1 MLRNLKQKKK
11 EIRRRK
17 GNERK
22 FFSMP
27 FDTSSIETRKDQQ
40 VMKIFAFAE
49 KSWSGGSKREEGQDA
64 TRPGRRKV
72 SNACCTCRGLK
83 LLSPPVE
90 LAGYCACKS
99 QLSSTPLPNKGK
111 DKKESNGATAI
122 VVRLEYSRV
131 DPAAGCRPACTWRM
145 LPLHPPVSDGS
156 MWLKLYCHHHG

>member
-11 EIRRRK
+11 KKGRKERERRK

-22 FFSMP
+22 FFSMR
-27 FDTSSIETRKDQQ
+27 SAAHR
-40 VMKIFAFAE
+40 VMTIFAFAE